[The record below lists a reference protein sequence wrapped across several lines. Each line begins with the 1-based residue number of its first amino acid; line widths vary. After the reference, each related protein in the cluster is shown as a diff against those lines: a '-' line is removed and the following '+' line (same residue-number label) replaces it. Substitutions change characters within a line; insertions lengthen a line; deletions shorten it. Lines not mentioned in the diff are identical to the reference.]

1 MKLPSLFRRTPFR
14 LTLLFLALFVTT
26 ASAVL
31 AYVYVASASEARARA
46 EAGVRSEVEALT
58 AVYRTR
64 GVDALNQALV
74 ERTLRGGSYLY
85 LLMDRDRK
93 TITGNIS
100 TSPLEPGAAVQ
111 GGRWDDFRLT
121 DTDEEGRVRKRQAI
135 GVEMPLSGG
144 EQLFVGEDIGDI
156 EAYLSRLTQAL
167 WGAMIMVLVLGVG
180 GGLWISRGV
189 ERAMGGL
196 NRVVTAVQEGDL
208 KARAPIR
215 HSGDEL
221 DELGQGLN
229 TMLDRLEAS
238 MASIRHAGDA
248 IAHDLRS
255 PLTRMRAKLE
265 VALIDAEA
273 GKVSGVDAL
282 GVALDEA
289 DLLLKT
295 FNTVLAIARLQA
307 GGAPDPKVFDAAEL
321 ATDMAELYEPS
332 GEDKGLEF
340 SAEIEKGLMI
350 EGNQPF
356 LAQALANIIDN
367 AIKYTPEGGAVKFR
381 ARRRS
386 SGEIEFSVTDTGP
399 GVPDEDRERVLQR
412 FVRLDNSRTEPGSGL
427 GLSLV
432 TAVAEAHGGRVQLDE
447 GPGAYGGQGPGL
459 RVALVLPPASGT
471 AG

>member
-14 LTLLFLALFVTT
+14 LTLLFLALFVAT

-46 EAGVRSEVEALT
+46 EAGVRSEIEALT

-74 ERTLRGGSYLY
+74 DRTLRGGSYLY
-85 LLMDRDRK
+85 LLMDKDRK

-167 WGAMIMVLVLGVG
+167 WGAMIMVLILGIG
-180 GGLWISRGV
+180 GGLVISRRV
-189 ERAMGGL
+189 EKSMSGL
-196 NRVVTAVQEGDL
+196 NRVVMAVQEGDL
-208 KARAPIR
+208 KVRAPVT